1 MQTTC
6 GEFLMHAAVITAYDA
21 PPVYGEH
28 PEPVAQGEHEMVV
41 DVLAAGLHHL
51 TRAKADGTHYSA
63 TGVFPLVPGADA
75 VVRDSS
81 GRLRYAALDDTNLGT
96 FAERTVIDTRRSVV
110 LPGDVDPVRIAAA
123 MNPGMSSW
131 VALSRRIT
139 FHAGQRV
146 LILGAT
152 GNAGRMA
159 VQIAKRFGAAQV
171 FAAGR
176 DATRLRALPGL
187 GADQALTFDE
197 IAAAADVDVVLD
209 FVWGAPAAGAMLPML
224 TARADRSAPL
234 TWVQIGS
241 MAGASAPIP
250 SAALRAARLEIV
262 GSGIGSVSPRDFI
275 AELPELAK
283 AVTEG
288 ALDVQARAVP
298 LARIAQA
305 WSETTGERLV
315 LVP

>member
-1 MQTTC
+1 MR
-6 GEFLMHAAVITAYDA
+6 AAVITAYDA

-28 PEPVAQGEHEMVV
+28 PEPVAGGEHELVV

-51 TRAKADGTHYSA
+51 TRSKANGTHYSA
-63 TGVFPLVPGADA
+63 TGVFPLVPGVDA
-75 VVRDSS
+75 VVRDAS
-81 GRLRYAALDDTNLGT
+81 GRLRYAVLEDTNLGT

-110 LPGDVDPVRIAAA
+110 LPDGVDPVRIAAA

-131 VALSRRIT
+131 VALRRRIT
-139 FHAGQRV
+139 FREGQRV

-152 GNAGRMA
+152 GSAGRMA
-159 VQIAKRFGAAQV
+159 IQIAKRFGAAQV

-176 DATRLRALPGL
+176 DATRLRTLPAL

-209 FVWGAPAAGAMLPML
+209 FVWGSPAAGAMLPML

-275 AELPELAK
+275 AELPELAE

-288 ALDVQARAVP
+288 AIDVRARAVP
-298 LARIAQA
+298 LDRIAQA
-305 WSETTGERLV
+305 WSETTSERLV
-315 LVP
+315 FVP

>member
-1 MQTTC
+1 
-6 GEFLMHAAVITAYDA
+6 MHAAVITAYDA
-21 PPVYGEH
+21 PPVHGEH
-28 PEPVAQGEHEMVV
+28 PEPVARGEHEIVA

-63 TGVFPLVPGADA
+63 TGVFPLVPGVDG
-75 VVRDSS
+75 VVRDSA
-81 GRLRYAALDDTNLGT
+81 GRLRYAVLDDTNLGT
-96 FAERTVIDTRRSVV
+96 FAERTVIDVRRSVV
-110 LPGDVDPVRIAAA
+110 LPDDVDPVRIAAA

-131 VALSRRIT
+131 VALRRRIT
-139 FHAGQRV
+139 FREGQRV

-152 GNAGRMA
+152 GSAGRMA
-159 VQIAKRFGAAQV
+159 IQIAKRFGAAQV

-176 DATRLRALPGL
+176 DTTRLRALPGL

-224 TARADRSAPL
+224 TARSDRSAPL
-234 TWVQIGS
+234 TWIQIGS
-241 MAGASAPIP
+241 MAGESAPIP
-250 SAALRAARLEIV
+250 STVLRAARLKIV

-288 ALDVQARAVP
+288 AIDVQARAVP

-305 WSETTGERLV
+305 WSERTGERLV

>member
-1 MQTTC
+1 
-6 GEFLMHAAVITAYDA
+6 MHAALITAYDA
-21 PPVYGEH
+21 PPVYGEY
-28 PEPVAQGEHEMVV
+28 PEPVARGEHETVV

-51 TRAKADGTHYSA
+51 TRAKANGSHYSA
-63 TGVFPLVPGADA
+63 DGVFPLVPGVDA
-75 VVRDSS
+75 VVRDAS
-81 GRLRYAALDDTNLGT
+81 GRLRYAVLEDTNLGT

-110 LPGDVDPVRIAAA
+110 LPDDVDPVRIAAA

-131 VALSRRIT
+131 VALRRRIT
-139 FHAGQRV
+139 FREGQRV

-152 GNAGRMA
+152 GSAGRMA
-159 VQIAKRFGAAQV
+159 IQIAKRFGAAQV
-171 FAAGR
+171 FAVGR
-176 DATRLRALPGL
+176 DAALLRSLPGL

-197 IAAAADVDVVLD
+197 VAAAADVDVVLD
-209 FVWGAPAAGAMLPML
+209 FVWGAPAADAMLPML

-250 SAALRAARLEIV
+250 STALRAARLEIV
-262 GSGIGSVSPRDFI
+262 GSGIGSVPARDFI

-288 ALDVQARAVP
+288 ALDVRARAVP
-298 LARIAQA
+298 LGQIAQA

-315 LVP
+315 FVP

>member
-1 MQTTC
+1 
-6 GEFLMHAAVITAYDA
+6 MHAAIITAYDA

-28 PEPVAQGEHEMVV
+28 PEPVARGEHDMVV

-51 TRAKADGTHYSA
+51 TRSKANGSHYSA
-63 TGVFPLVPGADA
+63 SGVFPLVPGMDG
-75 VVRDSS
+75 VVRDPS

-96 FAERTVIDTRRSVV
+96 FAERTVIDSRRSIV
-110 LPGDVDPVRIAAA
+110 LPDDVDPVRIAAA

-131 VALSRRIT
+131 VALRRRIA
-139 FHAGQRV
+139 FREGQRV

-159 VQIAKRFGAAQV
+159 IQIAKRFGAAQV

-176 DATRLRALPGL
+176 DATRLEALPGL
-187 GADQALTFDE
+187 GADRALTFDDVT
-197 IAAAADVDVVLD
+197 AAADVDVVLD
-209 FVWGAPAAGAMLPML
+209 FVWGEPAAGAMIPLL

-234 TWVQIGS
+234 TWIQIGS
-241 MAGASAPIP
+241 MAGASAPVP
-250 SAALRAARLEIV
+250 SAALRAAQLNIV
-262 GSGIGSVSPRDFI
+262 GSGIGSVPARDFI

-298 LARIAQA
+298 LARIGQA
-305 WSETTGERLV
+305 WSEKTSERLV
-315 LVP
+315 FVP